1 MTEKGFKQVT
11 FFGAFVRLEP
21 YMVRDPKSAS
31 FLIIRFS
38 SFGDV
43 VQTLSVPS
51 AIKAHFPGAQVHWIT
66 RKDMAPLLKNHPN
79 IDRIWEFDRKAG
91 LWGLIKLTL
100 QMRAAGFTHIY
111 DAHNNMRSRVIVW
124 ILRPLGI
131 LGVGPKFIRRSIRR
145 WKRFLLFKFRINTF
159 EMPFSG
165 QRDLLEPLLP
175 WGISKQAPP
184 APQIF
189 PSEESRQKAR
199 EVLGDYVGAVALA
212 PSAAFF
218 LKRWPK
224 EYWKELILACP
235 QQKFVLLGGPEDSFI
250 EDIRDVA
257 PDRVLNLAGKCSL
270 QVSSSVVG
278 LSQVL
283 VSNDTGLLHVA
294 EQLGQK
300 TIALM
305 GPAPFGFPSRPS
317 TRILE
322 IELPCRPCSKHG
334 QGPCVNKERYH
345 QCLVDITPAQV
356 ATELKMLQQ
365 GAR

>member
-1 MTEKGFKQVT
+1 MLSTAKTAKI
-11 FFGAFVRLEP
+11 
-21 YMVRDPKSAS
+21 
-31 FLIIRFS
+31 LIIRFS

-51 AIKAHFPGAQVHWIT
+51 ALVQTFPGAEIHWIT
-66 RKDMAPLLKNHPN
+66 RKDMAPLLKNHPH
-79 IDRIWEFDRKAG
+79 IKRVWEFDRKAG
-91 LWGLIKLTL
+91 LLGLMKLTL
-100 QMRAAGFTHIY
+100 AMRAENFTHIY

-124 ILRPLGI
+124 ILRPLGF
-131 LGVGPKFIRRSIRR
+131 LGMGPTFIRRSIRR
-145 WKRFLLFKFRINTF
+145 WKRLLLFKFRINTF

-165 QRDLLEPLLP
+165 QRDLLEPLQA
-175 WGISKQAPP
+175 WGVSKIAPP

-189 PSEESRQKAR
+189 PSDENTRKAA
-199 EVLGDYVGAVALA
+199 EVLGDYAGSIALA

-224 EYWKELILACP
+224 QYWMELIQLLP
-235 QQKFVLLGGPEDSFI
+235 GERFVLLGGPEDSFI
-250 EDIRDVA
+250 EDIHAVA

-278 LSQVL
+278 LSKAI

-294 EQLGQK
+294 EQLGKK

-317 TRILE
+317 TKIM
-322 IELPCRPCSKHG
+322 ELNLYCRPCSKHG
-334 QGPCVNKERYH
+334 QGPCVNKEKY
-345 QCLVDITPAQV
+345 QKCLVDITPAQV
-356 ATELKMLQQ
+356 AEQLRLLL
-365 GAR
+365 GDRP